1 MHLSHTLNWY
11 FWAYVFISK
20 ISDSLQDPAGSIS
33 VCYQFGLVDILE
45 KESWYQYWMTV
56 GNKILQILPYH
67 EMPNYLFT
75 SQFFLFMSLSS
86 YYRIALLWDAGVFV
100 MIEKNREYRIS

>member
-56 GNKILQILPYH
+56 GNKILHTALPWNA
-67 EMPNYLFT
+67 ELFIYSPICPFHVT
-75 SQFFLFMSLSS
+75 F
-86 YYRIALLWDAGVFV
+86 
-100 MIEKNREYRIS
+100 